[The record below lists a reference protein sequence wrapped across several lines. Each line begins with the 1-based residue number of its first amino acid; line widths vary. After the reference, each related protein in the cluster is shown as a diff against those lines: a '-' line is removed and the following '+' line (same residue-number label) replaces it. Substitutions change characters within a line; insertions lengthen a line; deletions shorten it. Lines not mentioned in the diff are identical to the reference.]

1 MVWGSVDFYKRLIRF
16 ALFFVLPGSML
27 ALVAMLALYFVQVG
41 SLSLRIT
48 RLDDRLAAYESAR
61 VTAAPTPGADPTS
74 GAPSSSPTSAAAPA
88 VPPDDETS
96 LPEDA
101 RDLPSPTPPSGT
113 LAVPTPLVLYPD
125 LLQPLPTFAAA
136 PGKVAYL
143 TFDDGPSARTLEILD
158 ILDRY
163 NLHAAF
169 FVLNHAGSTY
179 DGYLREIV
187 RRGSVVG
194 MHSASH
200 DYAKVYASV
209 GGFLQEFDANYRYIL
224 GTTGIAPRIY
234 RFPGGSNTGHAA
246 ATGAA
251 IRAEMN
257 ARGFFYYDWN
267 CASGDGNSA
276 NQDPL
281 VLAQNVLASAKGKS
295 RVIVLFHDSSNRVG
309 TVKALPM
316 AIEGLYAQ
324 GFRIDLLTAEV
335 LPVAFAPG

>member
-1 MVWGSVDFYKRLIRF
+1 VVWGSVEFYKRLIRF
-16 ALFFVLPGSML
+16 ALFYVLPGSML
-27 ALVAMLALYFVQVG
+27 ALVVLLVLYFVQVG
-41 SLSLRIT
+41 SLSVRIAQ
-48 RLDDRLAAYESAR
+48 LDGRLAAYENVRATQTATPSP
-61 VTAAPTPGADPTS
+61 TAA
-74 GAPSSSPTSAAAPA
+74 APSATPTSAVAPTI
-88 VPPDDETS
+88 PPDDDAS
-96 LPEDA
+96 LPSDA
-101 RDLPSPTPPSGT
+101 RDLPSPTPPAGT
-113 LAVPTPLVLYPD
+113 PAGPTPLALYPD
-125 LLQPLPTFAAA
+125 LVQPVPTFAATI
-136 PGKVAYL
+136 GKVAYL

-163 NLHAAF
+163 NIHAAF
-169 FVLNHAGSTY
+169 FVLNHASAAY

-194 MHSASH
+194 MHSATH

-209 GGFLQEFDANYRYIL
+209 ESFLKEFDANYRYIL

-281 VLAQNVLASAKGKS
+281 VLAQNVLATAKGKN
-295 RVIVLFHDSSNRVG
+295 RVIVLFHDSANRVG
-309 TVKALPM
+309 TVESLPM

-335 LPVAFAPG
+335 LPVAFMRK